1 LNRTQ
6 VRRRERH
13 ATAQRTVV
21 DGLPLARGPV
31 ARLRRR
37 LQSALVSAAER
48 EEAVVDRHLLER
60 PAPTCPNT
68 IAVASPKS
76 GVGKTTAS
84 FLAGNLLASRL
95 GLRVVAVDANPDLG
109 TLGELARRGCRA
121 NGSLADLLRQGDRP
135 RTASE
140 LRRFAVSLPTGLHV
154 LAGDRLPTGLTA
166 ARCEE
171 LVDLLERF
179 YDVVILDLGT
189 AAAGGLTRFVLDH
202 SDQLVLVSDA
212 QWVAARTLLDAL
224 PHLAHERT
232 VLVLNKAR
240 PQRDAGQASIERHLD
255 ERAPDG
261 AHSIPYDAT
270 LAAMLDSGTYTLE
283 ALARPTRVAVKR
295 LGLAVAEQLV

>member
-1 LNRTQ
+1 MNRTQ
-6 VRRRERH
+6 VPRRDRR
-13 ATAQRTVV
+13 ATEQRTVV
-21 DGLPLARGPV
+21 DGLPIARGPV
-31 ARLRRR
+31 GRLRRR

-48 EEAVVDRHLLER
+48 EEALVDRRLLER
-60 PAPTCPNT
+60 PAPTRANT
-68 IAVASPKS
+68 TAVASPKG

-84 FLAGNLLASRL
+84 FLIGNLLASRL
-95 GLRVVAVDANPDLG
+95 RLRVVAVDANPDLG

-121 NGSLADLLRQGDRP
+121 DGSLADLLRQGDRP

-140 LRRFAVSLPTGLHV
+140 LRAYAVSLPTGLHV

-171 LVDLLERF
+171 LLDVVKRF

-189 AAAGGLTRFVLDH
+189 AAAGGLTRFVLDR

-212 QWVAARTLLDAL
+212 QWIAARTVLEAL

-232 VLVLNKAR
+232 ILALNKTR
-240 PQRDAGQASIERHLD
+240 PQWDAGEAAIERRLD

-261 AHSIPYDAT
+261 AHRIPYDAT

-295 LGLAVAEQLV
+295 LGLAVAEQLA